1 MRPRKCADWNTN
13 RNCCLFLAFGWVS
26 FYFNQRSK
34 LISSTCFSLSQKW
47 AWVGFSD
54 VFFFYNHEEGE
65 ALCSFHRKSI
75 SISRCQ
81 LSLSVLKRK
90 KTTRRGKPVECVCNW
105 ARGEYE
111 ASLRAGR
118 RLCSNAR
125 LSVSNVISTKR
136 DSLLNGATHASQVL
150 FGWRFGYTSRWSD
163 FQAIKFGPFPCPMYA
178 WYNLVLSS

>member
-1 MRPRKCADWNTN
+1 MQ
-13 RNCCLFLAFGWVS
+13 FSQEVHFHLALSALS
-26 FYFNQRSK
+26 FR
-34 LISSTCFSLSQKW
+34 SQKKE
-47 AWVGFSD
+47 
-54 VFFFYNHEEGE
+54 NRE
-65 ALCSFHRKSI
+65 
-75 SISRCQ
+75 
-81 LSLSVLKRK
+81 KRQA
-90 KTTRRGKPVECVCNW
+90 C
-105 ARGEYE
+105 EYE

-178 WYNLVLSS
+178 WFNLVLSS